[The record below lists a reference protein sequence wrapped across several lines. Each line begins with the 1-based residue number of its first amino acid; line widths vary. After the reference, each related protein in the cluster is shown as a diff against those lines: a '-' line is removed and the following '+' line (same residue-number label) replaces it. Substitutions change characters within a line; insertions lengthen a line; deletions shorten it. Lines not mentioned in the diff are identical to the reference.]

1 MLKQRIFVCF
11 VFVKLF
17 ASCFFGGPVEV
28 DFAIDSV

>member
-1 MLKQRIFVCF
+1 VLKRRIFVCF

-17 ASCFFGGPVEV
+17 AFCFFGGSMEV